1 MRIVI
6 DVLRARKL
14 PYAEIVL
21 GMDYTLVGR
30 DIDFF
35 AVFRD
40 EKGVAVG
47 AFYYEY
53 YKGVNPYYWIRDCSD
68 SVENDEGYV
77 IDLPEVPLNIVRI
90 DIVQVAYPKRNYR
103 WQASLVRKNDGNWE
117 LQLVNEKS
125 KFKDIQEFIDHDVQL
140 PK

>member
-103 WQASLVRKNDGNWE
+103 WQAALVRKNDGNWE